1 MGKHQSFEN
10 VSPTMISSEVL
21 FGGWQGAKVLMTSV
35 KLGVY
40 AALADG
46 AKNVEEIAN
55 RLETDPYS
63 TELLL
68 NALVGLGFLK
78 KEGVNYSNTPLADK
92 FLIKGKEP
100 YLGYWVSD
108 LDAMWDY
115 WSKLEQTIRTGEP
128 VTVIY
133 EDEEWVRT
141 HILAI
146 HNISI
151 EGAATLAETLE
162 LKNAK
167 KLLDLGGGA
176 GTYTI
181 SFCRANPNLEA
192 VIFDRPI
199 VLKTVTKEMIS
210 ESGMDRKIS
219 LRAGDFMKDDMGNG
233 YDAVFLSN
241 IIHGKSEDEN
251 RALMQ
256 KVYASLNK
264 EGKVIIQD
272 IIMEDDRTRPLPGTL
287 WAITFNLL
295 IKGGRTYSFSE
306 IKEWLTEI
314 GFLDITRRESPRKI
328 AGSPLPLSVIVAN
341 KP

>member
-1 MGKHQSFEN
+1 MERDQSIEN
-10 VSPTMISSEVL
+10 VTPTRISEVL

-46 AKNVEEIAN
+46 AKNVEEMAH
-55 RLETDPYS
+55 RLGTDPYS

-78 KEGVNYSNTPLADK
+78 KEGDSYCNTRLADK
-92 FLIKGKEP
+92 FLIQGKEP
-100 YLGYWVSD
+100 YLGFWVSNV
-108 LDAMWDY
+108 DALWGY
-115 WSKLEQTIRTGEP
+115 WSKLEQRIRTGEP
-128 VTVIY
+128 VTAIY

-146 HNISI
+146 HHISL
-151 EGAATLAETLE
+151 EGAVTLAEIIP
-162 LKNAK
+162 LKDAK

-176 GTYTI
+176 GTYSI

-192 VIFDRPI
+192 VLFDRPI
-199 VLKTVTKEMIS
+199 VLRTVTREVIS
-210 ESGMDRKIS
+210 DAGMDKKIS
-219 LRAGDFMKDDMGNG
+219 LREGDFMKDDIGDG
-233 YDAVFLSN
+233 YDAVFASN
-241 IIHGKSEDEN
+241 IIHGKSENEN

-256 KVYASLNK
+256 KLHASLNK
-264 EGKVIIQD
+264 KGKVIIQD
-272 IIMEDDRTRPLPGTL
+272 IIMENDRTGPLAGTL

-306 IKEWLTEI
+306 VKGWLTEV
-314 GFLDITRRESPRKI
+314 GLLDITR
-328 AGSPLPLSVIVAN
+328 
-341 KP
+341 